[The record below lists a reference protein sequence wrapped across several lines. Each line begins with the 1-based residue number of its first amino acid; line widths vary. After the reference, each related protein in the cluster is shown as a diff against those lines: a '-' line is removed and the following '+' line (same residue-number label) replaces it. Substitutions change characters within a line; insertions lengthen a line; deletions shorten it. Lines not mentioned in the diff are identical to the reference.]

1 VEKQSSGQSQ
11 TGVGKF
17 GRVFWT
23 LAFAWLLLPVSLTV
37 WFIWEHRLNLAE
49 TVVQTS
55 FYVAFTWGV
64 VSTFQCYRTLQLLG
78 LSGEGRKQLFSGPR
92 PDDPDEQ
99 RAWEWGRQFL
109 LAFIAVLLCMLA
121 IPFLW

>member
-1 VEKQSSGQSQ
+1 VNKQTDEQFQ
-11 TGVGKF
+11 TGVGKV

-23 LAFAWLLLPVSLTV
+23 MAFAWLLLPVSFTMWLVRT
-37 WFIWEHRLNLAE
+37 HRPNLAE
-49 TVVQTS
+49 TVVQT
-55 FYVAFTWGV
+55 FFCVAFTWGV
-64 VSTFQCYRTLQLLG
+64 VSMFQCYRTLRQLG

-92 PDDPDEQ
+92 PNDPDEQ

-109 LAFIAVLLCMLA
+109 LAFVAVLLCMLA

>member
-1 VEKQSSGQSQ
+1 MDQQSIGPFQ
-11 TGVGKF
+11 TRVGKF

-23 LAFAWLLLPVSLTV
+23 LAVAWLLLPVSLSA
-37 WFIWEHRLNLAE
+37 WFMWKHRLNLAE
-49 TVVQTS
+49 SVVQT
-55 FYVAFTWGV
+55 FFCVAFTWGV
-64 VSTFQCYRTLQLLG
+64 VSMFQCHRTLRQLG

-92 PDDPDEQ
+92 PSDPDEQ

-109 LAFIAVLLCMLA
+109 LAFVAVLLCMLA